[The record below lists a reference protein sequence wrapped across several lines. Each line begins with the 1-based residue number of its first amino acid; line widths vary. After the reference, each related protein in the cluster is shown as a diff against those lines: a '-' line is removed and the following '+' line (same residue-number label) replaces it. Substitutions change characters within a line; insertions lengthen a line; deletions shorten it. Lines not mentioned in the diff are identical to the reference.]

1 MNGVNPAVLYYD
13 ILLVL
18 SALLS
23 GAYLFMWRRHFDVR
37 ITLIFALIPV
47 ICLGYAL
54 RAHSTVQAEALLAN
68 KIIYLG
74 ACYLQLIILLAI
86 FALCDIRLGWA
97 GRILKAL
104 AFAVSTVVFVYVLN
118 PMQTGDFYTH
128 TELENWNGLAL
139 LHKEYGWM
147 HTVFQGMVL
156 FYYAV
161 SIGVI
166 VYSLIRKN
174 QISRKILGLLFFPEV
189 LAVVAFFAKGITG
202 LVELTPLTYVTAQVT
217 YLVIVSRISL
227 YDITDTAVDS
237 LVQKGNTGFIAIDYG
252 HHYLGSNDT
261 AKEIFPILKKLTVDL
276 SVRRRK
282 SFADLVTP
290 WLENYR
296 EDRDN
301 NTADYAKDDKIYRIT
316 VSPLYNGRKEKGYQ
330 LTITDNTKDQQY
342 IHFIKSYNDRLN
354 ADVVAAT
361 EHIRQ
366 MHDNLILSMAT
377 MVESR
382 DNTTGGHIRRTS
394 EGVRLLIEQM
404 KQDPELGLSEAFCRN
419 IIKAAPMHD
428 LGKIAVDDAVL
439 RKPGRY
445 TPEEYDKM
453 KTHAAEGARIV
464 HEILKETDDIDFHLI
479 AENVA
484 HYHHERWDGS
494 GYPDGLRGEEIP
506 FEARIMAVADV
517 YDALVS
523 RRPYKEPFTFEQADR
538 IILEGM
544 GSQFDPALRRYYE
557 AARPALEA
565 FYSAE

>member
-1 MNGVNPAVLYYD
+1 MIYYS
-13 ILLVL
+13 ILFAISL
-18 SALLS
+18 LLS
-23 GAYLFMWRRHFDVR
+23 CIYVFLWHKHFDVNMTV
-37 ITLIFALIPV
+37 IYILIP
-47 ICLGYAL
+47 
-54 RAHSTVQAEALLAN
+54 LAN
-68 KIIYLG
+68 LAYVFRNAASSPDAVILSQKVLYISGCFLPWFSAMCIAGLCRIHIGRKLRLATFLLTTAMLCSIFTIGYSGIFYKSYSVEAVDGVMII
-74 ACYLQLIILLAI
+74 
-86 FALCDIRLGWA
+86 
-97 GRILKAL
+97 
-104 AFAVSTVVFVYVLN
+104 
-118 PMQTGDFYTH
+118 
-128 TELENWNGLAL
+128 
-139 LHKEYGWM
+139 HKEYGPM
-147 HTVFQGMVL
+147 HTAFYALVLLYLLADLAMVIYSL
-156 FYYAV
+156 RRKKQV
-161 SIGVI
+161 SRRVLVLLCVPIITSLLGYFANHLIDMSGYEIMPVTYVLALI
-166 VYSLIRKN
+166 VY
-174 QISRKILGLLFFPEV
+174 LFI
-189 LAVVAFFAKGITG
+189 ARRMT
-202 LVELTPLTYVTAQVT
+202 
-217 YLVIVSRISL
+217 L
-227 YDITDTAVDS
+227 YDVS
-237 LVQKGNTGFIAIDYG
+237 EMVVESMVQTGDTGFISLDFG
-252 HHYLGSNDT
+252 RHYLGSNQR
-261 AKEIFPILKKLTVDL
+261 AREIVPSLNELAVDL
-276 SVRRRK
+276 SIDRSAEFSRTASAWLDHFKAGGESAR
-282 SFADLVTP
+282 DLYVLKTP
-290 WLENYR
+290 EGEDDRIYMVEVNYLF
-296 EDRDN
+296 D
-301 NTADYAKDDKIYRIT
+301 
-316 VSPLYNGRKEKGYQ
+316 GRKRRGYQ
-330 LTITDNTKDQQY
+330 ILLADDTQNQKYIRLIDKYNTELQ
-342 IHFIKSYNDRLN
+342 
-354 ADVVAAT
+354 AEVAAKT
-361 EHIRQ
+361 ERLVE

>member
-1 MNGVNPAVLYYD
+1 MIYYSAIFAVSLLLSCIYVFLWHKHFDVNMTLVYMLIPLANLAYVFRAGTLDPDAVMISQKIIYVGGCFLPWFSAMCIAGLCRIHVGRYVRIVSFLLTTAMYCSVLTIGYNGMFYRSYEVGSADGMTVISKTYGPMHTAFYGMVILYMIADIAMIIYSLRRKKQVSRRVL
-13 ILLVL
+13 
-18 SALLS
+18 ALLS
-23 GAYLFMWRRHFDVR
+23 VPIIASM
-37 ITLIFALIPV
+37 
-47 ICLGYAL
+47 LGYF
-54 RAHSTVQAEALLAN
+54 AN
-68 KIIYLG
+68 H
-74 ACYLQLIILLAI
+74 LI
-86 FALCDIRLGWA
+86 D
-97 GRILKAL
+97 
-104 AFAVSTVVFVYVLN
+104 
-118 PMQTGDFYTH
+118 
-128 TELENWNGLAL
+128 
-139 LHKEYGWM
+139 
-147 HTVFQGMVL
+147 
-156 FYYAV
+156 
-161 SIGVI
+161 
-166 VYSLIRKN
+166 
-174 QISRKILGLLFFPEV
+174 
-189 LAVVAFFAKGITG
+189 KGGYEIM
-202 LVELTPLTYVTAQVT
+202 PLTYLLAQTV
-217 YLVIVSRISL
+217 YLFIARRMTL
-227 YDITDTAVDS
+227 YDVS
-237 LVQKGNTGFIAIDYG
+237 EMVVESMVRKGDTGFISLDFG
-252 HHYLGSNDT
+252 RHYLGSNER
-261 AKEIFPILKKLTVDL
+261 AREIVPSLNELAVDL
-276 SVRRRK
+276 SI
-282 SFADLVTP
+282 
-290 WLENYR
+290 
-296 EDRDN
+296 DRSAEFSR
-301 NTADYAKDDKIYRIT
+301 TADGWIEHFKAGGESARDLYVLKTPEGEDDRIYM
-316 VSPLYNGRKEKGYQ
+316 VEVNYLFDGRKRRGYQ
-330 LTITDNTKDQQY
+330 ILLADDTQNQKYIRLIDKYNTELQ
-342 IHFIKSYNDRLN
+342 
-354 ADVVAAT
+354 AEVAAKT
-361 EHIRQ
+361 ERLVE

-404 KQDPELGLSEAFCRN
+404 KRDPKLGLSEAFCRN

-544 GSQFDPALRRYYE
+544 GSQFDPALREYYE

-565 FYSAE
+565 YYSAE